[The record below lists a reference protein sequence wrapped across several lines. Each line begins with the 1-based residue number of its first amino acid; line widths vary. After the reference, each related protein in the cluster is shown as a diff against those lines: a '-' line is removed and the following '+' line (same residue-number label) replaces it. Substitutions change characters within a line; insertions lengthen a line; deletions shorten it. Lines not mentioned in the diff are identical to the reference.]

1 VSDELFDGVEPI
13 AVVGLAGR
21 VPGASSVEAFWAN
34 QRDGIESVTALSEAE
49 LRDSGVDPALL
60 ADADYVRAAG
70 VIDDADRF
78 DAAFFGYSPREAET
92 MDPQQ
97 RLFLEACWEAMEDA
111 GHDPAAFDG
120 AVGVFG
126 GVFMNKY
133 LATNLLTNE
142 AFLRSPAAAFAR
154 NFNDKDFLATRVA
167 FHLDLRGPAVTVQ
180 TACSTSLVA
189 THLAV
194 QSLLSYDCDL
204 ALVGGVALN
213 VPLKAGY
220 PVIEGGIFAPGG
232 HCRPFDAGAEGTVP
246 GYGAAVAVLRRLG
259 DARAG
264 RDHVRA
270 LIRGTAV
277 NNDGS
282 LKAGYT
288 APSVDA
294 QARVIAAAQAV
305 AGVHPDTI
313 GYLEAHGTA
322 TPVGDPIEVAA
333 LTQAFRARTKRR
345 GFCALG
351 SVKANIGH
359 LDAAAGV
366 AGMMRAVLALEHRTI
381 PPAANYVAPNPRLE
395 LEASPFYVPT
405 AAREWLADGEP
416 RRAGVSSFG
425 VGGTNAHVVLEE
437 APEPEP
443 RVADARPWQLLVFSA
458 RSREALDHAAGRLAT
473 HLETHPDVG
482 LADVAFT
489 LQAGRRG
496 FDHRRY
502 VVARDAAQAAE
513 ALRGAEPRRAGGT
526 APGRREPVFM
536 FPGGGTQHPDMGIEI
551 YRSEPLFRDKVDKC
565 ASLLRPRLGFDL
577 RRFLYPSLLGDPGVD
592 REHVPAV
599 LASIFV
605 TEYAL
610 AKLWMSWGV
619 TPHAMIGHSLGEYAA
634 ACLAGVFS
642 LEDALDLVL
651 LRGAL
656 FDRMPEGRMLSV
668 HLPEAEVRAMLG
680 DRLSVAAVNAPGLT
694 LVSGPEAEIEA
705 LAARLEARETECS
718 RVRIQV
724 ASHSWMVE
732 PFLEQ
737 FTRDIARYRLNPPT
751 IPFLSGVTGTW
762 IQPDEATD
770 PAYWARHLRQPVR
783 FADGVREAVSAPGRV
798 LLEVGPGNA
807 LATLAAAQQLV
818 PAPVA
823 VPSMR
828 HPREEAPDLAFLLGA
843 VGRLWQEGVT
853 IDWDAL
859 HGQARPRRVPL
870 PTYSWERK
878 RYWIEPG
885 RPAGAA
891 LRDDSSLRLASWKR
905 TLPPA
910 PPASAPGSWLL
921 LDDGSAL
928 GEGIASRAASL
939 GRTVIRVRRGSDLRL
954 PQDSQA
960 TVDAARTEHWEAL
973 LATLAGEESIPPL
986 AIHLWGIGADDAG
999 AGSGFHGLL
1008 SLAQAGATMREGL
1021 RIVAITDRAASPAS
1035 DDAVDPRR
1043 AAIVGACRAASRE
1056 RGVECRCVDVPAG
1069 EAAESL
1075 AARIVAE
1082 AALDAGPALVA
1093 WRGRTRWERAYEPVA
1108 VDADADPAAADGI
1121 WIFSGG
1127 LAGGSAAL
1135 AAAFAAAGG
1144 RVVALEPPRFPHRA
1158 DWDAWIELHG
1168 EDDAVS
1174 REIHRLLRLGDAV
1187 EIQPVDTEI
1196 IGLATK
1202 TVSLRFGAVRG
1213 IVAGLADASDAS
1225 PADRLSR
1232 AKRAVALAGALVD
1245 ACGATVC
1252 IVPIPSAVHAGSEGP
1267 DDAAAA
1273 YLAASAE
1280 AREGAAEW
1288 IGLGLPVDE
1297 DADTREAAQK
1307 AVARLLP
1314 LLLSG
1319 RLGGQYVVAA
1329 AAIPL
1334 RRATDRED
1342 EAAPRAADDGYV
1354 PPRSE
1359 AERKLAAVWSELLG
1373 VERVG
1378 MEDDF
1383 FELGG
1388 HSLML
1393 AQMTRRLRGVFT
1405 AKLAVRD
1412 LFEAS
1417 TIGSLA
1423 ALIEAREGAGTGA
1436 AASGPDLAAEVA
1448 LDPAVTA
1455 DGLAPVAAG
1464 PPRAVFLTGA
1474 TGFLG
1479 AFLCAELLRAT
1490 DAEVHCLVRA
1500 GGVEEGEERV
1510 RRKLESFGLLGPE
1523 AARIRAVPGDLAR
1536 PLLGLTRADFDALA
1550 ERVDAVYHCG
1560 AWVNFARPYRV
1571 LKPSNVVGTQEV
1583 LRLVATARLK
1593 PVHHVSTI
1601 AVLAGAFAAGVAAVD
1616 EDTPLPPPVGHDTGY
1631 SQSKWV
1637 AEGLVELARERG
1649 IPVSIY
1655 RPGVILGDSRTGVS
1669 NEDDYISKVIQGCV
1683 ELGLAPLREYPLAT
1697 ATADYVAGA
1706 IVALSLRDGE
1716 IGRTFHPIEP
1726 DPLPW
1731 NRIFDHLRAFGYPVR
1746 SIPYDAWRDALTA
1759 RVEEGVEGG
1768 NVLEPLLGVLSDTA
1782 DRPMPRIG
1790 CGNVLRGLAGSRVA
1804 RPGLDAAVFATLLRW
1819 FVRSGL
1825 LPPVP
1830 AGGRAVAAGAA

>member
-1 VSDELFDGVEPI
+1 
-13 AVVGLAGR
+13 VGLAGR
-21 VPGASSVEAFWAN
+21 LPGAATVEAFWAN
-34 QRDGIESVTALSEAE
+34 QRDGVESVAILSEAE
-49 LRDSGVDPALL
+49 LLSAGVDPALV
-60 ADADYVRAAG
+60 ADPDYVRAAG
-70 VIDDADRF
+70 VVEDADRF

-97 RLFLEACWEAMEDA
+97 RLFLEVCWEAMEDA
-111 GHDPAAFDG
+111 GHDPATFSG

-133 LATNLLTNE
+133 LSTNLLANE

-220 PVIEGGIFAPGG
+220 PVMEGGIFAPGG
-232 HCRPFDAGAEGTVP
+232 HCRPFDARAEGTVP

-259 DARAG
+259 DAEAN

-381 PPAANYVAPNPRLE
+381 PPAANYASPNPRLE
-395 LEASPFYVPT
+395 LESSPFYVPT

-437 APEPEP
+437 VPEPGP
-443 RVADARPWQLLVFSA
+443 RAGDARDWQLLVLSA
-458 RSREALDHAAGRLAT
+458 RSREALEHAAGRLAS
-473 HLETHPDVG
+473 HLETHPDAD

-502 VVARDAAQAAE
+502 VVARGAAEAAE
-513 ALRGAEPRRAGGT
+513 ALRGAEPRRAGAT

-551 YRSEPLFRDKVDKC
+551 YRAEPLFRDEVDRC
-565 ASLLRPRLGFDL
+565 ASLLRPKLGFDI

-610 AKLWMSWGV
+610 AKLWMHWGV
-619 TPHAMIGHSLGEYAA
+619 KPHAMIGHSLGEYAA

-737 FTRDIARYRLNPPT
+737 FTRDIARYRLHPPT

-762 IQPDEATD
+762 IQPEEATD

-843 VGRLWQEGVT
+843 AGRLWQEGVA

-859 HGQARPRRVPL
+859 HGEARPRRVPL
-870 PTYSWERK
+870 PTYPWERK
-878 RYWIEPG
+878 RYWIAPG
-885 RPAGAA
+885 RAA
-891 LRDDSSLRLASWKR
+891 TAAPRDDSPLRVASWTR
-905 TLPPA
+905 TLPPVA
-910 PPASAPGSWLL
+910 PASGPGPWLL

-928 GEGIASRAASL
+928 GERIASRAASL
-939 GRTVIRVRRGSDLRL
+939 GRTVIRVRRAPELRL
-954 PQDSQA
+954 PENGEA
-960 TVDAARTEHWEAL
+960 AVDPARPEHWEAL
-973 LATLAGEESIPPL
+973 LGALGGEDSIQPL
-986 AIHLWGIGADDAG
+986 AIHLWGIGEDDAG

-1008 SLAQAGATMREGL
+1008 PLAHAGGSVREGL
-1021 RIVAITDRAASPAS
+1021 RIVSVTDRAASAAS
-1035 DDAVDPRR
+1035 GDDVDPRR
-1043 AAIVGACRAASRE
+1043 AATVGACRAASRE
-1056 RGVECRCVDVPAG
+1056 RGVECRCVDVLAG
-1069 EAAESL
+1069 EAEDAL
-1075 AARIVAE
+1075 AGRIVAE
-1082 AALDAGPALVA
+1082 AGLDGGPALVA
-1093 WRGRTRWERAYEPVA
+1093 WRGRTRWERVYEPVA
-1108 VDADADPAAADGI
+1108 AESAVNTAAADGV
-1121 WIFSGG
+1121 WMFTGG
-1127 LAGGSAAL
+1127 VGGGSAAL
-1135 AAAFAAAGG
+1135 AGVLTSAGASVVVLQPPAF
-1144 RVVALEPPRFPHRA
+1144 PDRA
-1158 DWDAWIELHG
+1158 EWDEWIEARG

-1174 REIHRLLRLGDAV
+1174 REIRRLLRLGDSIAILAV
-1187 EIQPVDTEI
+1187 DADDAERAARD
-1196 IGLATK
+1196 
-1202 TVSLRFGAVRG
+1202 VSLRFGAVRG
-1213 IVAGLADASDAS
+1213 IVAGLGADSIDDDSA
-1225 PADRLSR
+1225 ADRLAR
-1232 AKRAVALAGALVD
+1232 AERAVALAAALAD
-1245 ACGATVC
+1245 ACEAGVC
-1252 IVPIPSAVHAGSEGP
+1252 VLPIPSADLLGTGGP
-1267 DDAAAA
+1267 DDPAAA

-1280 AREGAAEW
+1280 ARYGAVEW
-1288 IGLGLPVDE
+1288 IAVGLPVGE
-1297 DADTREAAQK
+1297 DAETREAADD
-1307 AVARLLP
+1307 AAARLLP

-1319 RLGGQYVVAA
+1319 RLGGQHVVARG
-1329 AAIPL
+1329 AIPS
-1334 RRATDRED
+1334 RRITDGE
-1342 EAAPRAADDGYV
+1342 EEETAPRAADDGYV

-1405 AKLAVRD
+1405 SKLAVRD

-1417 TIGSLA
+1417 TIASLA
-1423 ALIEAREGAGTGA
+1423 ALIESREGAGTGGG
-1436 AASGPDLAAEVA
+1436 ASGPDFAAEVA
-1448 LDPAVTA
+1448 LDPAITA
-1455 DGLAPVAAG
+1455 EGLAPVAAG

-1490 DAEVHCLVRA
+1490 DAEMHCLVRA
-1500 GGVEEGEERV
+1500 GSVEEGEARV

-1523 AARIRAVPGDLAR
+1523 AARIRAVPGDLAK
-1536 PLLGLTRADFDALA
+1536 PLLGLSKAEFDALA

-1571 LKPSNVVGTQEV
+1571 LKASNVAGTQEV
-1583 LRLVATARLK
+1583 LRLAATARLK

-1601 AVLAGAFAAGVAAVD
+1601 AVLAGAFAAGVPAVD

-1637 AEGLVELARERG
+1637 AEGLVELARARG

-1697 ATADYVAGA
+1697 ATADYVAGS
-1706 IVALSLRDGE
+1706 IVALSLREGGA
-1716 IGRTFHPIEP
+1716 GRTYHPIEP

-1759 RVEEGVEGG
+1759 RVEEGAGG
-1768 NVLEPLLGVLSDTA
+1768 SVLEPLLGILSDTA

-1790 CGNVLRGLAGSRVA
+1790 CGNVLRGLAGSRVV

-1825 LPPVP
+1825 LPPVSA
-1830 AGGRAVAAGAA
+1830 AGRTVTAGAA

>member
-1 VSDELFDGVEPI
+1 MSDELFDGVEPV

-21 VPGASSVEAFWAN
+21 LPGASTAEAFWAN
-34 QRDGIESVTALSEAE
+34 QRDGVESVATLSEAE
-49 LRDSGVDPALL
+49 LREAGVDPALL
-60 ADADYVRAAG
+60 ADPDYVRAAG
-70 VIDDADRF
+70 VVDDADRF

-97 RLFLEACWEAMEDA
+97 RLFLEVCWEAMEDA
-111 GHDPAAFDG
+111 GHDPAAFSG

-142 AFLRSPAAAFAR
+142 AFVRSPAAAFAR

-213 VPLKAGY
+213 VPLRAGY
-220 PVIEGGIFAPGG
+220 PVMEGGIFAPAG
-232 HCRPFDAGAEGTVP
+232 HCRPFDARAEGTVP
-246 GYGAAVAVLRRLG
+246 GYGAAVVVLRRLS
-259 DARAG
+259 DAVAD

-277 NNDGS
+277 NNDGN

-381 PPAANYVAPNPRLE
+381 PPAANYASPNPRLE

-443 RVADARPWQLLVFSA
+443 RSADARDWQLLVVSA
-458 RSREALDHAAGRLAT
+458 RSRAALDHAAGRLAS
-473 HLETHPDVG
+473 HLETHPDAG

-502 VVARDAAQAAE
+502 VVARGAAEAAE
-513 ALRGAEPRRAGGT
+513 ALRGPEPRRAGAT
-526 APGRREPVFM
+526 QPGRREPVFM

-551 YRSEPLFRDKVDKC
+551 YRSEPLFRDEVDKC
-565 ASLLRPRLGFDL
+565 AALLRPKLGFDL

-599 LASIFV
+599 LASIFA

-619 TPHAMIGHSLGEYAA
+619 MPHAMIGHSLGEYAA

-668 HLPEAEVRAMLG
+668 HLPEDEVRGMLG
-680 DRLSVAAVNAPGLT
+680 ERLSVAAVNAPGLT
-694 LVSGPEAEIEA
+694 LVSGPEEEIDA
-705 LAARLEARETECS
+705 LAARLEGREVECS

-737 FTRDIARYRLNPPT
+737 FTRDIARYRLHPPT

-762 IQPDEATD
+762 IRPEEATD

-823 VPSMR
+823 VASMR

-859 HGQARPRRVPL
+859 HGESRPRRVPL
-870 PTYSWERK
+870 PTYPWERK
-878 RYWIEPG
+878 RYWIAPG
-885 RPAGAA
+885 RAASAA
-891 LRDDSSLRLASWKR
+891 LVGDSPLRLASWKR

-910 PPASAPGSWLL
+910 PPASGPGPWLV

-928 GEGIASRAASL
+928 GDRIASRAAAL
-939 GRTVIRVRRGSDLRL
+939 GRTTIRVRRASGLLL
-954 PQDSQA
+954 PENGE
-960 TVDAARTEHWEAL
+960 AALDPARPGHWASLLDTFSGDEAVQ
-973 LATLAGEESIPPL
+973 PL
-986 AIHLWGIGADDAG
+986 AIHLWGIGEDDAG

-1008 SLAQAGATMREGL
+1008 PLAQAGAEVREGL
-1021 RIVAITDRAASPAS
+1021 RIVAVTDRAAAAAS
-1035 DDAVDPRR
+1035 GDAIDPRR
-1043 AAIVGACRAASRE
+1043 AAISGACRTASRE
-1056 RGVECRCVDVPAG
+1056 RGVECRCVDVAAG
-1069 EAAESL
+1069 EAEEAL

-1082 AALDAGPALVA
+1082 AGLDAGPALVA
-1093 WRGRTRWERAYEPVA
+1093 WRGRTRWERVYEPVA
-1108 VDADADPAAADGI
+1108 ADSEANAAAADGT
-1121 WIFSGG
+1121 WVFAGG
-1127 LAGGSAAL
+1127 LGGGSAAL
-1135 AAAFAAAGG
+1135 AVALAAAGG
-1144 RVVALEPPRFPHRA
+1144 RVVALQPTAFPDRR
-1158 DWDAWIELHG
+1158 DWDGWIEARG

-1174 REIHRLLRLGDAV
+1174 REIRRLLRLGDGI
-1187 EIQPVDTEI
+1187 EILTVDEDDVA
-1196 IGLATK
+1196 LAAK
-1202 TVSLRFGAVRG
+1202 TVSLRVDAVRG
-1213 IVAGLADASDAS
+1213 IVAGSAADASDDSA
-1225 PADRLSR
+1225 ADRLAR
-1232 AKRAVALAGALVD
+1232 AERAVALAAALAD
-1245 ACGATVC
+1245 ACEAEVC
-1252 IVPIPSAVHAGSEGP
+1252 VLPIAPPVVAGDVGP
-1267 DDAAAA
+1267 DDPAAA

-1280 AREGAAEW
+1280 ARDGEKEW
-1288 IGLGLPVDE
+1288 IGVALPAGDDAETRESAE
-1297 DADTREAAQK
+1297 DAA
-1307 AVARLLP
+1307 ARLLP

-1319 RLGGQYVVAA
+1319 RLGGQLVVAIAGPASRPA
-1329 AAIPL
+1329 A
-1334 RRATDRED
+1334 ESD
-1342 EAAPRAADDGYV
+1342 EEAPRAASDGYV

-1378 MEDDF
+1378 MDDDF

-1393 AQMTRRLRGVFT
+1393 AQMTRRLRGVFS
-1405 AKLAVRD
+1405 ARLAVRD

-1417 TIGSLA
+1417 TIAALA
-1423 ALIEAREGAGTGA
+1423 ALIEAREGAGGGA

-1448 LDPAVTA
+1448 LDPAITA
-1455 DGLAPVAAG
+1455 EGLAPAAAG

-1500 GGVEEGEERV
+1500 GSVEQGEERI
-1510 RRKLESFGLLGPE
+1510 RRKLESFGLLGPQ

-1536 PLLGLTRADFDALA
+1536 PLLGLSKADFDALA

-1571 LKPSNVVGTQEV
+1571 LKPSNVAGTEEV
-1583 LRLVATARLK
+1583 LRLAATARLK
-1593 PVHHVSTI
+1593 PVHHVSTM
-1601 AVLAGAFAAGVAAVD
+1601 AVLAGAFVSGATAVD

-1649 IPVSIY
+1649 IPVSVY
-1655 RPGVILGDSRTGVS
+1655 R
-1669 NEDDYISKVIQGCV
+1669 
-1683 ELGLAPLREYPLAT
+1683 
-1697 ATADYVAGA
+1697 
-1706 IVALSLRDGE
+1706 
-1716 IGRTFHPIEP
+1716 
-1726 DPLPW
+1726 
-1731 NRIFDHLRAFGYPVR
+1731 
-1746 SIPYDAWRDALTA
+1746 
-1759 RVEEGVEGG
+1759 
-1768 NVLEPLLGVLSDTA
+1768 
-1782 DRPMPRIG
+1782 
-1790 CGNVLRGLAGSRVA
+1790 
-1804 RPGLDAAVFATLLRW
+1804 
-1819 FVRSGL
+1819 
-1825 LPPVP
+1825 
-1830 AGGRAVAAGAA
+1830 

>member
-1 VSDELFDGVEPI
+1 VSEELFDGVEPI

-21 VPGASSVEAFWAN
+21 LPGAATVEAFWAN
-34 QRDGIESVTALSEAE
+34 QRDGIESVSILGEAE
-49 LRDSGVDPALL
+49 LREAGVDPTLL
-60 ADADYVRAAG
+60 ADPDYVRASG

-97 RLFLEACWEAMEDA
+97 RLFLEVAWEAMEDA
-111 GHDPAAFDG
+111 GHDPAAFAG
-120 AVGVFG
+120 AAGVFG

-133 LATNLLTNE
+133 LPTNLLTNE
-142 AFLRSPAAAFAR
+142 AFVRSPAAAFAR

-167 FHLDLRGPAVTVQ
+167 WLLDLRGPAMTVQ

-213 VPLKAGY
+213 VPLRSGY
-220 PVIEGGIFAPGG
+220 PVMEGGLFAPGG
-232 HCRPFDAGAEGTVP
+232 HCRPFDARAEGTVP
-246 GYGAAVAVLRRLG
+246 GYGAAVAVLRRLS
-259 DARAG
+259 DAVAD

-277 NNDGS
+277 NNDGA
-282 LKAGYT
+282 LKAGFT

-333 LTQAFRARTKRR
+333 LTQAFRARTERR

-359 LDAAAGV
+359 LDAAAGI

-381 PPAANYVAPNPRLE
+381 PPTANYASPNPRLE
-395 LEASPFYVPT
+395 LETSPFYVPT
-405 AAREWLADGEP
+405 AAREWLADGGP

-443 RVADARPWQLLVFSA
+443 RAGEARGWQLLVLSA
-458 RSREALDHAAGRLAT
+458 RSRAALDHAAGRLAT
-473 HLETHPDVG
+473 HLETHPDAE

-502 VVARDAAQAAE
+502 VVARGRAEAAE
-513 ALRGAEPRRAGGT
+513 ALRGAEARRSGAT

-551 YRSEPLFRDKVDKC
+551 YRSEPLFCGEVDRC

-577 RRFLYPSLLGDPGVD
+577 RRFLYPTLLGDAGVD

-642 LEDALDLVL
+642 LEDALDLVM

-656 FDRMPEGRMLSV
+656 FGRMPEGRMLSV
-668 HLPEAEVRAMLG
+668 HLPEEEVRAMLG
-680 DRLSVAAVNAPGLT
+680 ERLSIAAVNAPGLT

-705 LAARLEARETECS
+705 LAARLEGREVECG

-737 FTRDIARYRLNPPT
+737 FTRDVGRYRLHSPT

-762 IQPDEATD
+762 IRPEEATN

-843 VGRLWQEGVT
+843 AGRLWQEGVT
-853 IDWDAL
+853 INWDAL
-859 HGQARPRRVPL
+859 HGEALPRRVPL
-870 PTYSWERK
+870 PTYPWERK
-878 RYWIEPG
+878 RYWIAPG
-885 RPAGAA
+885 RTASSA
-891 LRDDSSLRLASWKR
+891 LRDDSPLRIASWTR
-905 TLPPA
+905 ALPPA
-910 PPASAPGSWLL
+910 PPASGPGPWLL
-921 LDDGSAL
+921 LDDGAPLGDRIARRASA
-928 GEGIASRAASL
+928 L
-939 GRTVIRVRRGSDLRL
+939 GRTVIRVRRASALLLPENGQAAVDPARL
-954 PQDSQA
+954 G
-960 TVDAARTEHWEAL
+960 HWESL
-973 LATLAGEESIPPL
+973 LGAAAGEDSVQPI
-986 AIHLWGIGADDAG
+986 AIHLWGMDADGAGAD
-999 AGSGFHGLL
+999 SGFHGLL
-1008 SLAQAGATMREGL
+1008 PLAHGGASVRQGL
-1021 RIVAITDRAASPAS
+1021 RILAVTNRAASTGGG
-1035 DDAVDPRR
+1035 DDVDPRR
-1043 AAIVGACRAASRE
+1043 ATTVGACRAASRE
-1056 RGVECRCVDVPAG
+1056 RGVECRCVDLSAG
-1069 EAAESL
+1069 EAEEAL
-1075 AARIVAE
+1075 AGRIVAE
-1082 AALDAGPALVA
+1082 AGLEAGPALVA
-1093 WRGRTRWERAYEPVA
+1093 WRGRTRWERTYEPVEA
-1108 VDADADPAAADGI
+1108 DSPPIDADGT
-1121 WIFSGG
+1121 WIFAGG
-1127 LAGGSAAL
+1127 FAGGSAAL
-1135 AAAFAAAGG
+1135 AGPLIAAGA
-1144 RVVALEPPRFPHRA
+1144 RVVTLEPPAFPERR
-1158 DWDAWIELHG
+1158 DWDAWAAKHG
-1168 EDDAVS
+1168 EDDEAS
-1174 REIHRLLRLGDAV
+1174 REIRRLLRLGGDI
-1187 EIQPVDTEI
+1187 EIQRMDVDDA
-1196 IGLATK
+1196 GLAAETIAR
-1202 TVSLRFGAVRG
+1202 RFGTVRG
-1213 IVAGLADASDAS
+1213 IVAGTGADSDDS
-1225 PADRLSR
+1225 VADRLAR
-1232 AKRAVALAGALVD
+1232 AERAVALAAALAD
-1245 ACGATVC
+1245 ACGAGVC
-1252 IVPIPSAVHAGSEGP
+1252 ILPIASPYLAADKGP
-1267 DDAAAA
+1267 TDPAAA
-1273 YLAASAE
+1273 YLAACAE
-1280 AREGAAEW
+1280 ARDGTAEW
-1288 IGLGLPVDE
+1288 IATGLPAGE
-1297 DADTREAAQK
+1297 DAESRAA
-1307 AVARLLP
+1307 ADDAAARLLP

-1319 RLGGQYVVAA
+1319 RLGGQFVVAA
-1329 AAIPL
+1329 AVAL
-1334 RRATDRED
+1334 SESTTESEED
-1342 EAAPRAADDGYV
+1342 APRAVTDGYV

-1378 MEDDF
+1378 MDDDF

-1405 AKLAVRD
+1405 APLAVRD

-1417 TIGSLA
+1417 TIASLA
-1423 ALIEAREGAGTGA
+1423 ALIEAREGAGGGA
-1436 AASGPDLAAEVA
+1436 VAGGPELAAEVA
-1448 LDPAVTA
+1448 LDPAITA
-1455 DGLAPVAAG
+1455 KGLAPVAAG
-1464 PPRAVFLTGA
+1464 APRAVFLTGA

-1479 AFLCAELLRAT
+1479 AFLCAELLRST

-1500 GGVEEGEERV
+1500 GSMEQGEERI
-1510 RRKLESFGLLGPE
+1510 RRKLESFGLPGRE
-1523 AARIRAVPGDLAR
+1523 AARIRAVPGDLTR
-1536 PLLGLTRADFDALA
+1536 PLFGLPRAEFDALA
-1550 ERVDAVYHCG
+1550 ETVDAVYHCG

-1571 LKPSNVVGTQEV
+1571 LKASNVAGTQEV
-1583 LRLVATARLK
+1583 LRLAATARLK
-1593 PVHHVSTI
+1593 PVHHVSTM
-1601 AVLAGAFAAGVAAVD
+1601 AVLAGAFVSGVAAVD

-1669 NEDDYISKVIQGCV
+1669 NEDDYVSKVIQGCV

-1697 ATADYVAGA
+1697 ATADWVAGA
-1706 IVALSLRDGE
+1706 IVALSLREEWTGK
-1716 IGRTFHPIEP
+1716 TFHTIET

-1746 SIPYDAWRDALTA
+1746 SIPYTAWRDALAA
-1759 RVEEGVEGG
+1759 RVEEGTGG
-1768 NVLEPLLGVLSDTA
+1768 GGVLEPLLGILSDTA
-1782 DRPMPRIG
+1782 DRPMPHIG
-1790 CGNVLRGLAGSRVA
+1790 CGNVVRGLEGSRVNA
-1804 RPGLDAAVFATLLRW
+1804 PGLDAAVFATLFRW

>member
-1 VSDELFDGVEPI
+1 MSEESFDGVEPV

-21 VPGASSVEAFWAN
+21 LPGAPTVEAFWAN
-34 QRDGIESVTALSEAE
+34 QRDGIESVAVMSEAE
-49 LRDSGVDPALL
+49 LREAGVDPALL
-60 ADADYVRAAG
+60 ADPDYVRASG
-70 VIDDADRF
+70 VIEDADRF

-97 RLFLEACWEAMEDA
+97 RLFLEVCWEAMEDA
-111 GHDPAAFDG
+111 GHDPAAFAG
-120 AVGVFG
+120 AAGVFG

-133 LATNLLTNE
+133 LAANLLTNE

-167 FHLDLRGPAVTVQ
+167 WLLDLRGPAVTVQ

-213 VPLKAGY
+213 VPLKSGY
-220 PVIEGGIFAPGG
+220 PVMEGGLFAPGG
-232 HCRPFDAGAEGTVP
+232 HCRPFDARAEGTVP
-246 GYGAAVAVLRRLG
+246 GYGAAVAVLRRLS
-259 DARAG
+259 DAVAD

-277 NNDGS
+277 NNDGA
-282 LKAGYT
+282 LKAGFT

-294 QARVIAAAQAV
+294 QARVIASAQAV

-333 LTQAFRARTKRR
+333 LTQAFRARTRRR

-351 SVKANIGH
+351 SVKTNIGH
-359 LDAAAGV
+359 LDAAAGI

-381 PPAANYVAPNPRLE
+381 PPAANYASPNPRLE

-405 AAREWLADGEP
+405 AAREWPAGREP

-425 VGGTNAHVVLEE
+425 VGGTNAHAVLEE

-443 RVADARPWQLLVFSA
+443 RAGQARPWQLLVLSA
-458 RSREALDHAAGRLAT
+458 RSRAALGQAADRLAW
-473 HLETHPDVG
+473 HLEAHPALH

-489 LQAGRRG
+489 LQAGRRA
-496 FDHRRY
+496 FEHRRS
-502 VVARDAAQAAE
+502 VVARTAAEAVE
-513 ALRGAEPRRAGGT
+513 ALRGPEPRRAGAT
-526 APGRREPVFM
+526 ASGRREPVFM

-551 YRSEPLFRDKVDKC
+551 YRSEALFRDEVDRC
-565 ASLLRPRLGFDL
+565 AELLLPKLGFDL
-577 RRFLYPSLLGDPGVD
+577 RRFLYPSLMGGAPVD

-619 TPHAMIGHSLGEYAA
+619 KPHAMIGHSLGEYAA

-642 LEDALDLVL
+642 LEDALDLVM
-651 LRGAL
+651 LRGTL
-656 FDRMPEGRMLSV
+656 FARMPEGRMLSV
-668 HLPEAEVRAMLG
+668 HLPEAEVRAMLD

-705 LAARLEARETECS
+705 LAARLEAAEVECG

-732 PFLEQ
+732 PFLDQ

-762 IQPDEATD
+762 IRPEEATD
-770 PAYWARHLRQPVR
+770 PAYWARHLRQPIR
-783 FADGVREAVSAPGRV
+783 FADGVREAVSAPGRI

-823 VPSMR
+823 VASMR

-859 HGQARPRRVPL
+859 HGEARPRRVPL
-870 PTYSWERK
+870 PTYPWEKK
-878 RYWIEPG
+878 RYWIPPG
-885 RPAGAA
+885 RAASPAA
-891 LRDDSSLRLASWKR
+891 RDDSPLRLATWKR

-910 PPASAPGSWLL
+910 PPASRPGPWLV

-928 GEGIASRAASL
+928 GDRIASRAVSL
-939 GRTVIRVRRGSDLRL
+939 GRAVIRVRRGSELRL
-954 PQDSQA
+954 PADGEA
-960 TVDAARTEHWEAL
+960 AVDPARPEHWEAL
-973 LATLAGEESIPPL
+973 LGALGGEDQPKPV
-986 AIHLWGIGADDAG
+986 AIHLWARGEDDAG

-1008 SLAQAGATMREGL
+1008 PLARAGASAHEGL
-1021 RIVAITDRAASPAS
+1021 RILAVTDRAASAGS
-1035 DDAVDPRR
+1035 GDEVDPRR
-1043 AAIVGACRAASRE
+1043 AAMAGACRAASRE
-1056 RGVECRCVDVPAG
+1056 RGVECRCVDVGGGGADEALAG
-1069 EAAESL
+1069 
-1075 AARIVAE
+1075 RITAE
-1082 AALDAGPALVA
+1082 AGLESGPALVA
-1093 WRGRTRWERAYEPVA
+1093 WRGRTRWERVYEPVA
-1108 VDADADPAAADGI
+1108 VDASPPSADGV
-1121 WIFSGG
+1121 WLFAGG
-1127 LAGGSAAL
+1127 LGGGSAAL
-1135 AAAFAAAGG
+1135 AGALAAAGA
-1144 RVVALEPPRFPHRA
+1144 RVVALEPPSFPDRR
-1158 DWDAWIELHG
+1158 DWDGWVEARG
-1168 EDDAVS
+1168 EDDPTS
-1174 REIHRLLRLGDAV
+1174 REIRRLVRLGDDVAV
-1187 EIQPVDTEI
+1187 QPVDAEDVE
-1196 IGLATK
+1196 LAAK
-1202 TVSLRFGAVRG
+1202 FVSLRLGAVRG
-1213 IVAGLADASDAS
+1213 VVAGSPVDADDSAAC
-1225 PADRLSR
+1225 RLTR
-1232 AKRAVALAGALVD
+1232 AERAVALAAALADASGAE
-1245 ACGATVC
+1245 VC
-1252 IVPIPSAVHAGSEGP
+1252 ILPIASEVLLGNGGA
-1267 DDAAAA
+1267 DDPAAA

-1280 AREGAAEW
+1280 ARDGGAEW
-1288 IGLGLPVDE
+1288 IAAGLPAGE
-1297 DADTREAAQK
+1297 DVETREAAEK

-1319 RLGGQYVVAA
+1319 RLGGQLAVAA
-1329 AAIPL
+1329 GELPSRPI
-1334 RRATDRED
+1334 TES
-1342 EAAPRAADDGYV
+1342 EEKAAPRPADDGYV

-1393 AQMTRRLRGVFT
+1393 AQMTRRLRGVFP
-1405 AKLAVRD
+1405 AKLTVRD

-1417 TIGSLA
+1417 TIASLA
-1423 ALIEAREGAGTGA
+1423 ALIEVREGAGAGA

-1448 LDPAVTA
+1448 LDPAITA
-1455 DGLAPVAAG
+1455 EGLAPAAAG

-1500 GGVEEGEERV
+1500 GSVEEGEERV

-1523 AARIRAVPGDLAR
+1523 AGRIRAVPGDLAR
-1536 PLLGLTRADFDALA
+1536 PLLGLSKAEFDALA

-1571 LKPSNVVGTQEV
+1571 LKASNVAGTQEV
-1583 LRLVATARLK
+1583 LRLAATARLK
-1593 PVHHVSTI
+1593 PVHHVSTM
-1601 AVLAGAFAAGVAAVD
+1601 AVLAGAFVSGVPAVD

-1637 AEGLVELARERG
+1637 AEGVVNLARERG
-1649 IPVSIY
+1649 IPISVY

-1669 NEDDYISKVIQGCV
+1669 NQEDYVTRVIQGCV
-1683 ELGLAPLREYPLAT
+1683 QLGLAPLREYPLAT

-1706 IVALSLRDGE
+1706 IVALSLRQGE
-1716 IGRTFHPIEP
+1716 LGKTFHTIEP

-1746 SIPYDAWRDALTA
+1746 SIPYGAWRDALTA
-1759 RVEEGVEGG
+1759 RIEEGAEGES
-1768 NVLEPLLGVLSDTA
+1768 VLEPLLGILSDTA

-1790 CGNVLRGLAGSRVA
+1790 CGNVLRGLAGSRVV
-1804 RPGLDAAVFATLLRW
+1804 RPGLDAHVFATFFRW

-1830 AGGRAVAAGAA
+1830 AGARAVAGAA

>member
-1 VSDELFDGVEPI
+1 MSEALFDGVEPI

-21 VPGASSVEAFWAN
+21 LPGAPTVEAFWAN
-34 QRDGIESVTALSEAE
+34 QKDGVESIAVMGEAE
-49 LRDSGVDPALL
+49 LREAGVDPALL
-60 ADADYVRAAG
+60 ADADYVRASG
-70 VIDDADRF
+70 VVEDADRF

-97 RLFLEACWEAMEDA
+97 RLFLEVAWEAMEDA
-111 GHDPAAFDG
+111 GHDPAAFAG
-120 AVGVFG
+120 AAGVFG

-133 LATNLLTNE
+133 FAANLLTNE
-142 AFLRSPAAAFAR
+142 AFQRSPAAAFAR

-167 FHLDLRGPAVTVQ
+167 FLLNLRGPAITVQ

-213 VPLKAGY
+213 VPLKSGY
-220 PVIEGGIFAPGG
+220 PVMEGGLFAPGG
-232 HCRPFDAGAEGTVP
+232 HCRPFDARAEGTVP
-246 GYGAAVAVLRRLG
+246 GYGAAVAVLRRLS
-259 DARAG
+259 DALAD

-270 LIRGTAV
+270 VIRGTAV
-277 NNDGS
+277 NNDGN
-282 LKAGYT
+282 LKAGFT

-294 QARVIAAAQAV
+294 QARVIASAQAV
-305 AGVHPDTI
+305 AGVHPDTV

-333 LTQAFRARTKRR
+333 LTQAFRAQTKRR

-359 LDAAAGV
+359 LDAAAGI

-381 PPAANYVAPNPRLE
+381 PPTANYASPNPRLE

-405 AAREWLADGEP
+405 AAREWLSDGEP

-443 RVADARPWQLLVFSA
+443 RSDEVRPWQLFVLSA
-458 RSREALDHAAGRLAT
+458 RSKAAVDHAAARLAS
-473 HLETHPDVG
+473 HLETHSDVG

-489 LQAGRRG
+489 LQAGRRA

-502 VVARDAAQAAE
+502 VVARTAAEAAE
-513 ALRGAEPRRAGGT
+513 ALRGPEPRRITAT

-536 FPGGGTQHPDMGIEI
+536 FPGGGTQHPDMGIDLYLSEEI
-551 YRSEPLFRDKVDKC
+551 FRDEVDRC
-565 ASLLRPRLGFDL
+565 ASLLERKLGFDL
-577 RRFLYPSLLGDPGVD
+577 RRFLYPSVMGDPPVD

-642 LEDALDLVL
+642 LEDALDLVM

-668 HLPEAEVRAMLG
+668 QLPEAEARAMLG

-694 LVSGPEAEIEA
+694 LVSGPEAQIDA
-705 LAARLEARETECS
+705 LVERLEAAEVECT

-732 PFLEQ
+732 PFLDQ

-762 IQPDEATD
+762 IRPEEATD

-823 VPSMR
+823 VASMR

-853 IDWDAL
+853 IDWDAF
-859 HGQARPRRVPL
+859 HGEARPRRVPL
-870 PTYSWERK
+870 PTYPWEKK

-885 RPAGAA
+885 RAASPAA
-891 LRDDSSLRLASWKR
+891 RDDSPLRVATWKR
-905 TLPPA
+905 ALPPA
-910 PPASAPGSWLL
+910 PPASGPGPWLV

-928 GEGIASRAASL
+928 GERIASRAASL
-939 GRTVIRVRRGSDLRL
+939 GRTVVRVRRSSDLRL
-954 PQDSQA
+954 PTDG
-960 TVDAARTEHWEAL
+960 VAALDPARPEHWESL
-973 LATLAGEESIPPL
+973 LATFDGEEATKPV
-986 AIHLWGIGADDAG
+986 AIHLWGIGVDDAG

-1008 SLAQAGATMREGL
+1008 PLARAGASVREGL
-1021 RIVAITDRAASPAS
+1021 RILAVTERAASAGS
-1035 DDAVDPRR
+1035 GDEIDPRR
-1043 AAIVGACRAASRE
+1043 AAMVGASRVSSRE
-1056 RGVECRCVDVPAG
+1056 RGVEGRCVDVVVGGSDDALAG
-1069 EAAESL
+1069 
-1075 AARIVAE
+1075 RIVAE
-1082 AALDAGPALVA
+1082 AGLDGGPALVA

-1108 VDADADPAAADGI
+1108 FDSAASAVSADGA
-1121 WIFSGG
+1121 WIFAGG

-1135 AAAFAAAGG
+1135 AGALAAAGA
-1144 RVVALEPPRFPHRA
+1144 RVIVLEPASFPERR
-1158 DWDAWIELHG
+1158 DWDGWVEAHG
-1168 EDDAVS
+1168 EDDATS
-1174 REIHRLLRLGDAV
+1174 REIRRLVRLGDGVAV
-1187 EIQPVDTEI
+1187 QTVDHERTD
-1196 IGLATK
+1196 LAAK
-1202 TVSLRFGAVRG
+1202 AVSLRFGTVRG
-1213 IVAGLADASDAS
+1213 IVAGALEDAADESASD
-1225 PADRLSR
+1225 RLAR
-1232 AKRAVALAGALVD
+1232 ANRAVALASALAD
-1245 ACGATVC
+1245 ACGAEVC
-1252 IVPIPSAVHAGSEGP
+1252 ILPVASHLA
-1267 DDAAAA
+1267 DDPAAA
-1273 YLAASAE
+1273 YLAATAE
-1280 AREGAAEW
+1280 AWDDEREW
-1288 IGLGLPVDE
+1288 IAAGLPAGDDVE
-1297 DADTREAAQK
+1297 TREAAEK
-1307 AVARLLP
+1307 VVHRLLP

-1319 RLGGQYVVAA
+1319 RLGGQLVVAT
-1329 AAIPL
+1329 PETVS
-1334 RRATDRED
+1334 RETDGEE
-1342 EAAPRAADDGYV
+1342 EAAPGASDGYV

-1393 AQMTRRLRGVFT
+1393 AQMTKRLRGVFT
-1405 AKLAVRD
+1405 ARLAVRD

-1417 TIGSLA
+1417 TIASLA
-1423 ALIEAREGAGTGA
+1423 ALIEAREGAGGGA

-1448 LDPAVTA
+1448 LDPAITA
-1455 DGLAPVAAG
+1455 EGLAPMATGA
-1464 PPRAVFLTGA
+1464 PRAVFLTGA

-1490 DAEVHCLVRA
+1490 DAEVYCLVRA
-1500 GGVEEGEERV
+1500 GSVEDGEERV
-1510 RRKLESFGLLGPE
+1510 RRKLESFGLLGP
-1523 AARIRAVPGDLAR
+1523 AADRVRAVPGDLAK
-1536 PLLGLTRADFDALA
+1536 PLFGLSKAEFDALA
-1550 ERVDAVYHCG
+1550 EKADAVYHCG

-1571 LKPSNVVGTQEV
+1571 LKPSNVAGTQEV
-1583 LRLVATARLK
+1583 LRLAATARLK
-1593 PVHHVSTI
+1593 PVHHVSTM
-1601 AVLAGAFAAGVAAVD
+1601 AVLAGAFVSGVPAVD

-1637 AEGLVELARERG
+1637 AEGLVEIARERG
-1649 IPVSIY
+1649 IPVSVY
-1655 RPGVILGDSRTGVS
+1655 RPGVVLGDSRTGVS
-1669 NEDDYISKVIQGCV
+1669 NEEDYITKVIQGCV
-1683 ELGLAPLREYPLAT
+1683 QLGVAPLREYPLAT

-1706 IVALSLRDGE
+1706 IVALSLRDEWTGK
-1716 IGRTFHPIEP
+1716 TFHTIEP

-1759 RVEEGVEGG
+1759 RIDESPE
-1768 NVLEPLLGVLSDTA
+1768 
-1782 DRPMPRIG
+1782 
-1790 CGNVLRGLAGSRVA
+1790 
-1804 RPGLDAAVFATLLRW
+1804 
-1819 FVRSGL
+1819 
-1825 LPPVP
+1825 
-1830 AGGRAVAAGAA
+1830 